1 MKEEKAVSLS
11 CEIIRDLLPLYRD
24 SVVSE
29 GTAQAVREHLE
40 ECGACAAEYETLC
53 AALPEEEAPEAQPM
67 KKFAA
72 FQKKLKNRRCLT
84 IFTAVALTCVVL
96 LSGFFA
102 LTRIPL
108 IPVSPEEVE
117 LRLVFRYESEGKEK
131 LFLAHTIPWF
141 SFQKWRDFVWEQD
154 NGLFSAAQGEKP
166 GEYLLEYETDR
177 PVLSERGDS
186 IEDFS
191 IVELPE
197 NADPQSLWLGGKL
210 VWTAEKQKSQK
221 VPDYV
226 YEIDQIRRKG
236 NSALYHLWPE
246 FHRIDILYPDGR
258 LRIWDLDGEELYSGT
273 PDEEGL
279 YPNAPDARYILH
291 EYRGENQMG
300 MSYSRQGDLLD
311 GDGKGRITW
320 QESEP
325 AK

>member
-40 ECGACAAEYETLC
+40 ECEGCAAEYETLC
-53 AALPEEEAPEAQPM
+53 AALPEEEAPEVQPM

-72 FQKKLKNRRCLT
+72 FQKKLKNRRFLT
-84 IFTAVALTCVVL
+84 IFTAVALTCAVL

-131 LFLAHTIPWF
+131 LFLAHSIPWF

-154 NGLFSAAQGEKP
+154 SLFSVAEGEKP

-177 PVLSERGDS
+177 PVFSERGHS
-186 IEDFS
+186 IEDFT
-191 IVELPE
+191 ILELPE
-197 NADPQSLWLGGKL
+197 GSNLQSLRLGEKQ
-210 VWTAEKQKSQK
+210 VWTAEREKTES

-226 YEIDQIRRKG
+226 YEIDALRSGKKT
-236 NSALYHLWPE
+236 ALYQLWPE
-246 FHRIDILYPDGR
+246 FRRIDIHYPDGR
-258 LRIWDLDGEELYSGT
+258 LVIWDLDGQVLYRGT
-273 PDEEGL
+273 PDENGL
-279 YPNAPDARYILH
+279 YPDAPDAGYIQH
-291 EYRGENQMG
+291 EYHGEDKMG
-300 MSYSRQGDLLD
+300 MSYSRQGDLSN
-311 GDGKGRITW
+311 GIGVTW
-320 QESEP
+320 SDPETE
-325 AK
+325 K